1 MIQRNEYYLKKSGLI
16 YSSDEKLKH
25 IDSKAIHC
33 VVLAVFFAFWQN
45 CRGMGNALTRERG
58 IWCED
63 ARLVLKVERLI

>member
-16 YSSDEKLKH
+16 YSSDEKTEIYRFKSYSL
-25 IDSKAIHC
+25 C
-33 VVLAVFFAFWQN
+33 GFGCFFAFWQN

-63 ARLVLKVERLI
+63 ARVVLKVERLI